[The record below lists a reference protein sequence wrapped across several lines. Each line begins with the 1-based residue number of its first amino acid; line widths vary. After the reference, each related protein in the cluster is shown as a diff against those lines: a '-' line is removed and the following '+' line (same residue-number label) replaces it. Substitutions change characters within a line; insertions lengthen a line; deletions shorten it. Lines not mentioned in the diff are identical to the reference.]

1 MAETISL
8 LTKYGLNLGQ
18 TENLLLSF
26 LAIYL
31 LYIFIGELFERIGIN
46 ELIGQITAGVIL
58 GGSLLNFVNPDLI
71 EPFAL
76 IGSVLI
82 LYTAGINKKTDS
94 FDLKDTKSLAIGVIV
109 LLVTFAVML
118 YVFQFYFSFVQSLFL
133 ALAYAVVDLFVPI
146 KVLANKKLLSK
157 RFSQSFINMSMINI
171 LFGLLILSASSIFIN
186 RSSSELISKLIFS
199 AIFIVTIYYFIL
211 SINKITNRIN
221 KFKSSTRDESQIALT
236 FIVLFL
242 FAFLSELIGLSVIV
256 GAFIAGIVI
265 SKSKFAKKKIYTN
278 KIHAISNGFFIPL
291 FFVWFG
297 LKLDLILIYEYLPI
311 ALIFIF
317 ASIITKFVV
326 TYVLSKQFNLYAPG
340 TIASS
345 MLSLDVESLIII
357 LAAINLGIFTNYEM
371 FDIFAPAVPI
381 TTLVVTF
388 LTGYFVKKEKM
399 QILQV

>member
-118 YVFQFYFSFVQSLFL
+118 YVFQFY
-133 ALAYAVVDLFVPI
+133 
-146 KVLANKKLLSK
+146 LLH
-157 RFSQSFINMSMINI
+157 
-171 LFGLLILSASSIFIN
+171 LL
-186 RSSSELISKLIFS
+186 
-199 AIFIVTIYYFIL
+199 
-211 SINKITNRIN
+211 
-221 KFKSSTRDESQIALT
+221 
-236 FIVLFL
+236 
-242 FAFLSELIGLSVIV
+242 
-256 GAFIAGIVI
+256 
-265 SKSKFAKKKIYTN
+265 
-278 KIHAISNGFFIPL
+278 
-291 FFVWFG
+291 
-297 LKLDLILIYEYLPI
+297 
-311 ALIFIF
+311 
-317 ASIITKFVV
+317 
-326 TYVLSKQFNLYAPG
+326 
-340 TIASS
+340 
-345 MLSLDVESLIII
+345 
-357 LAAINLGIFTNYEM
+357 
-371 FDIFAPAVPI
+371 
-381 TTLVVTF
+381 
-388 LTGYFVKKEKM
+388 
-399 QILQV
+399 